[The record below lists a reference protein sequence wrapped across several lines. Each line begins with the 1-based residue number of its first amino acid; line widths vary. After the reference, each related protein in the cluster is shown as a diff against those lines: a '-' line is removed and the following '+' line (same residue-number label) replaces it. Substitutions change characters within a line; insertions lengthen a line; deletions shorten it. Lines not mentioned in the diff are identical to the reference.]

1 MNAFEV
7 MGRIDRAQNARPFK
21 IVASIVVLVLALG
34 AIVYYAVD
42 SAKRAKDMPEATPRF
57 VANPDAKTADTK
69 SSDAKPAPKPE
80 SEKADAAKGD
90 DQDKPAAEDP
100 AKILERQQRA
110 NAEIIARVLND
121 LRAKDLSIG
130 SFALGV
136 GLAAAVLLAI
146 IWLGLLLTYLG
157 IALIGAVVAG
167 LVWGL
172 AAIGFPGAAGLVG
185 LWPVA
190 LGCLLLGVSFA
201 SLMQALRVAFSA
213 SHPVF
218 AIARNVVAEAVR
230 MKISLLFI
238 VLLVL
243 SLALLPQF
251 LDAGTAAN
259 PTPLRYRVQAF
270 LQYSIAGTS
279 VLVALLSIVLGV
291 YTVAS
296 EQREKVIWQTMTKP
310 VRAWHYVLGKWLGV
324 VGVAAVLLGVSS
336 TGIFLFTEYLRNQP
350 AIGEIVSY
358 VPRDPRTTITE
369 DRLALEYQVLVGRAT
384 VSFSRPPEIE
394 QIAVQAFQERLAS
407 EKKDREQDL
416 SRSLPPIDEEKL
428 KKQVLQEV
436 FTAFLSVMPGDSRV
450 YEFKGLGAARDLG
463 LPVTFRYKVN
473 AGANNPTDFFNITIT
488 VPQNPPHVRNVPL
501 GQMLT
506 ELFPPTAIVD
516 MPKKD
521 KDGKEY
527 FETLLPVVI
536 TNADIER
543 RTVNPQTIT
552 FPPDGLE
559 ISYPAS
565 SFAANFFRV
574 ILVIWL
580 KIAFLA
586 IVGIAAATFLSF
598 PVACLTALGVFFVA
612 ESSSFMNK
620 ALEFYSV
627 YDQKDDAVQVDRLI
641 IKPIARLL
649 SDTFQFYGDLS
660 PTGNLVE
667 GRLVPWSQVIY
678 AGGVFF
684 IIIAALFAVGA
695 FILQKRELATYSGH

>member
-1 MNAFEV
+1 MNAFEF
-7 MGRIDRAQNARPFK
+7 MGRIDRVQNARPFK
-21 IVASIVVLVLALG
+21 IVASIAVLVLAIG
-34 AIVYYAVD
+34 AIIYYAVD
-42 SAKRAKDMPEATPRF
+42 SSRRAKDMPEATPRY
-57 VANPDAKTADTK
+57 VANPEAKPSDTK
-69 SSDAKPAPKPE
+69 TSDGKPAPKPDADKTE
-80 SEKADAAKGD
+80 SAKGD
-90 DQDKPAAEDP
+90 DKDKPATEDP
-100 AKILERQQRA
+100 TKILERQQKA

-136 GLAAAVLLAI
+136 GVGTAVLLAI
-146 IWLGLLLTYLG
+146 IWLGLLLTYAG
-157 IALIGAVVAG
+157 IFLFGAVVAG
-167 LVWGL
+167 IVWAL
-172 AAIGFPGAAGLVG
+172 ALIGFPGAAPLVR
-185 LWPVA
+185 LWPFA

-201 SLMQALRVAFSA
+201 SLMQALRVLLSP

-238 VLLVL
+238 ALLVIG
-243 SLALLPQF
+243 LALLPQA
-251 LDAGTAAN
+251 LDAGTVAN

-279 VLVALLSIVLGV
+279 ILVALLSIVLGV

-384 VSFSRPPEIE
+384 ESFARPPEIE
-394 QIAVQAFQERLAS
+394 QIAVQAYQERLEA
-407 EKKDREQDL
+407 EKKEREQDA
-416 SRSLPPIDEEKL
+416 SRSLPPIDAEKL

-450 YEFKGLGAARDLG
+450 YEFKNLGVARDLG

-473 AGANNPTDFFNITIT
+473 AGANNPTDFYNITIT
-488 VPQNPPHVRNVPL
+488 VPQNPPHVRNVPV

-527 FETLLPVVI
+527 YETLLPVVI

-559 ISYPAS
+559 IFYPAS

-574 ILVIWL
+574 IVVIWL

-598 PVACLTALGVFFVA
+598 SVACLTALGVFFVA

-627 YDQKDDAVQVDRLI
+627 YDQKDDSVQVDRLI

-649 SDTFQFYGDLS
+649 SDIFQFYGDLN

-667 GRLVPWSQVIY
+667 GRLIPWGQVIH
-678 AGGVFF
+678 AGAIFAVV
-684 IIIAALFAVGA
+684 ITVLFAIGG
-695 FILQKRELATYSGH
+695 FILQRRELATYSGH